1 MKADKQ
7 LRRLVHTRLTAVQT
21 AAGSDKAKMKEEG
34 GRLYR
39 VKGELLEDLRTG
51 HTRQLAS

>member
-1 MKADKQ
+1 M
-7 LRRLVHTRLTAVQT
+7 RRLVHSRLTAVQ
-21 AAGSDKAKMKEEG
+21 AAGDSDKAKMKEEG